1 MRIRGL
7 IVLFAVTVL
16 AVAAAVFVSRD
27 GPRPVQG
34 SAGGGAVLPEIAQKP
49 ASVMR
54 IALVRGETKT
64 TLLRH
69 GAQWVVEEK
78 AGYPADQTKVA
89 KLLAGLA
96 KLTYAAPKTQKPDLY
111 SRLDL
116 DGADKKGA
124 KGTLVTMADEG
135 GTLLGELIVGKLH
148 PDDLGGGDDGVY
160 VRRPGNPQCWLAHG
174 TIDVGGDSASWLDRK
189 LVDLPPAQVK
199 SLVLADADGS
209 KLTIGRDRQD
219 APLSLAELPAGRK
232 LKSETALDDRAGA
245 LANLDLVDA
254 RSAKTAE
261 APKDGVGHA
270 EFTTFDGL
278 TVTVDLV
285 AKDDAT
291 WARFS
296 ASGTGAAEK
305 RAAELNARWADW
317 AFELP
322 SYQAGLLKTKL
333 ADLLEPAKGS

>member
-16 AVAAAVFVSRD
+16 AVAAAIFVSHG

-34 SAGGGAVLPEIAQKP
+34 SADGGPVLPEITRKP

-69 GAQWVVEEK
+69 GERWVVDEK
-78 AGYPADQTKVA
+78 GGYPADQAKVA

-96 KLTYAAPKTQKPDLY
+96 RLTYAAPKTQKPDLY

-124 KGTLVTMADEG
+124 KATLVTVADDG
-135 GTLLGELIVGKLH
+135 GTLLGELIVGKLR

-174 TIDVGGDSASWLDRK
+174 TVDVSGDTASWLDRK
-189 LVDLPPAQVK
+189 LIDLPAAQVK
-199 SLVLADADGS
+199 SLVMTAADGS
-209 KLTIGRDRQD
+209 KLTIGRDKPD
-219 APLSLAELPAGRK
+219 APLTLAELPAGRK
-232 LKSETALDDRAGA
+232 LKSDTALDDRAGV

-254 RSAKTAE
+254 APAKTADL
-261 APKDGVGHA
+261 PKDGVAHA
-270 EFTTFDGL
+270 QFTSVDGL
-278 TVTVDLV
+278 TVTIDLV

-291 WARFS
+291 WARFA
-296 ASGTGAAEK
+296 ASGTGTAEK
-305 RAAELNARWADW
+305 RAADLNARWADW
-317 AFELP
+317 VFELP
-322 SYQAGLLKTKL
+322 SYQAGLLKTNL
-333 ADLLEPAKGS
+333 AGLLEPPKGS

>member
-1 MRIRGL
+1 MRMKGL
-7 IVLFAVTVL
+7 IVLFAATVL
-16 AVAAAVFVSRD
+16 AVAVAFFVGRV

-34 SAGGGAVLPEIAQKP
+34 SGHGGPVLAEIAEKP
-49 ASVMR
+49 ASVAR

-69 GAQWVVEEK
+69 GMQWVVDEK
-78 AGYPADQTKVA
+78 GGYPADQAKVA

-96 KLTYAAPKTQKPDLY
+96 RLTYATPKTRNPDLY
-111 SRLDL
+111 SRLEL

-124 KGTLVTMADEG
+124 KATLVTLADDG
-135 GTLLGELIVGKLH
+135 GTLLGELIVGKPH

-174 TIDVGGDSASWLDRK
+174 TADVGGDTASWLDRK
-189 LVDLPPAQVK
+189 LVDLPEAQVK
-199 SLVLADADGS
+199 SLVLTEADGG
-209 KLTIGRDRQD
+209 KLTIGRDKQD
-219 APLSLAELPAGRK
+219 APLSLAELPPGGK

-254 RSAKTAE
+254 QPAKTAE
-261 APKDGVGHA
+261 LPKDGVVHA
-270 EFTTFDGL
+270 EFTSFDGL
-278 TVTVDLV
+278 TVAIDAV
-285 AKDDAT
+285 AKGDAT
-291 WARFS
+291 WARLTARGS
-296 ASGTGAAEK
+296 GAAATK
-305 RAAELNARWADW
+305 ATELNARWADW

-333 ADLLEPAKGS
+333 ADLLEPPKGS